1 MVRLRAICCSTVTRA
16 AAFCSDPV
24 EPTSASPGST
34 RKRVMPNSRSS
45 RPPSWLEMASE
56 RMAEALEVPLPEV
69 PPLRAVDSDVVCP
82 KASKVMISSVGKGD
96 RKSTRLN
103 SSHSQISYA
112 VFCLKKKKKERHNIR
127 H

>member
-16 AAFCSDPV
+16 AAFCSEPV
-24 EPTSASPGST
+24 EPTSARPGST

-69 PPLRAVDSDVVCP
+69 PPLRTVDSDVGLPQGQQGDDIVRGEGGIR
-82 KASKVMISSVGKGD
+82 AISESELACRSVEIQGD
-96 RKSTRLN
+96 L
-103 SSHSQISYA
+103 
-112 VFCLKKKKKERHNIR
+112 V
-127 H
+127 